1 MSTAHTATGACL
13 RHLVVTTATA
23 AETAALGAQLASL
36 LLPGDVVP
44 LWGGFGAGKTT
55 FTQGVGRALGVRQP
69 VVSPSYG
76 LVHEYHGDPARPVLN
91 HLDLYRLESA
101 GDAIAIGIEDML
113 SGDGV
118 TLIEWPG
125 VIESL
130 LPQERLDVYL
140 DLTPV
145 GERRVCFVAAGARY
159 VELLATYARSVG
171 E

>member
-1 MSTAHTATGACL
+1 MSTAHTATEACL
-13 RHLVVTTATA
+13 RRLVITTASA
-23 AETAALGAQLASL
+23 AETAALGARLAPL

-69 VVSPSYG
+69 VASPSYG
-76 LVHEYHGDPARPVLN
+76 LVHEYHGDPARPVLY

-101 GDAIAIGIEDML
+101 ADAVALGIEDLL

-118 TLIEWPG
+118 TLVEWPG
-125 VIESL
+125 VIKSQ

-145 GERRVCFVAAGARY
+145 GARRVCFVAAGTRY
-159 VELLATYARSVG
+159 VELLAMYARSVG